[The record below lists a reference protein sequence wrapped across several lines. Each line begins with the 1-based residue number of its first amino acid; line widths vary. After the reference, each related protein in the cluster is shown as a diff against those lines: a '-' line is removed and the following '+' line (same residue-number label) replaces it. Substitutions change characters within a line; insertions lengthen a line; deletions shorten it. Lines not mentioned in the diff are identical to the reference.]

1 MLCDE
6 CNEREATCMVTIV
19 ADGEQIKRHLCPQC
33 LSKIHGALGQ
43 TLPGAIGIGVA
54 GLQVTNLLSSILS
67 AITSVGE
74 ENKKEEGPDKICP
87 RCRTTLHAFQKSG
100 HLGCPECY
108 QVFREELQRR
118 KRCAQKTLRRP
129 QRSVISCGPWQ
140 GRRQSE
146 QSHSDFLPCASC
158 KKLYGFPL

>member
-54 GLQVTNLLSSILS
+54 GLHLSEMPDNPPCLS
-67 AITSVGE
+67 E
-74 ENKKEEGPDKICP
+74 ERSSGMP
-87 RCRTTLHAFQKSG
+87 RMLSG
-100 HLGCPECY
+100 VP
-108 QVFREELQRR
+108 
-118 KRCAQKTLRRP
+118 
-129 QRSVISCGPWQ
+129 
-140 GRRQSE
+140 
-146 QSHSDFLPCASC
+146 
-158 KKLYGFPL
+158 

>member
-6 CNEREATCMVTIV
+6 CNEREATCMVTVV

-108 QVFREELQRR
+108 QVFREEL
-118 KRCAQKTLRRP
+118 
-129 QRSVISCGPWQ
+129 
-140 GRRQSE
+140 
-146 QSHSDFLPCASC
+146 
-158 KKLYGFPL
+158 

>member
-74 ENKKEEGPDKICP
+74 ENKKE
-87 RCRTTLHAFQKSG
+87 
-100 HLGCPECY
+100 
-108 QVFREELQRR
+108 
-118 KRCAQKTLRRP
+118 
-129 QRSVISCGPWQ
+129 
-140 GRRQSE
+140 
-146 QSHSDFLPCASC
+146 
-158 KKLYGFPL
+158 